1 MAQGGDMNEYDIP
14 QSRGIPPFVIWLF
27 SVGVFLI
34 FFMGV
39 ISFIQAGENHYY
51 LDVTTKPLTG
61 SL

>member
-1 MAQGGDMNEYDIP
+1 MNEYDIP